1 MENDTVL
8 ETYSPKEYL
17 EKHLVNNIALLAEA
31 NIQKGT
37 FPFTKTPMQKNRNVI
52 SGHSLSSIQESE
64 LELSDSLNGNSEQKW
79 IFASDSAD
87 LGLVL
92 KDSAAPPVILAA
104 NTPLLDFQQAY
115 LLNQFTEKSIINAM
129 NMTPKTKRQEILK
142 GELIASMTENELS
155 ADEKE
160 VSRCRKENFVKNYST
175 PEIKEK
181 TKNTISEIKNLLAL
195 EPAEQKVFYTLHKY
209 FSQQMGCDIK
219 LENTASEADFKA
231 ALENLGA
238 ENFAKLLF
246 HASSFTE
253 RLTHI
258 GYSTEPVYSHT
269 KPVLT
274 HNKGFKS
281 PKAAS
286 IGDRL
291 FINQNIKKQPVIQR
305 IPEHSR
311 SSRNETRGL

>member
-17 EKHLVNNIALLAEA
+17 DKHLVNNIALLAEA

-52 SGHSLSSIQESE
+52 SGHTLTSIQESE
-64 LELSDSLNGNSEQKW
+64 LELSDSLNGNNEQKW
-79 IFASDSAD
+79 IFAADSAD

-92 KDSAAPPVILAA
+92 KDSNIHPVLLAS
-104 NTPLLDFQQAY
+104 NTPLLDFQEAY
-115 LLNQFTEKSIINAM
+115 LLNQFTEKSIIEAVNKNPHTEHQAVLR
-129 NMTPKTKRQEILK
+129 N
-142 GELIASMTENELS
+142 ELIASLTENEL
-155 ADEKE
+155 AYEDREIRK
-160 VSRCRKENFVKNYST
+160 CKKENFIKNYSS
-175 PEIKEK
+175 PEVKEK
-181 TKNTISEIKNLLAL
+181 TRNTIAEIKSLLSL
-195 EPAEQKVFYTLHKY
+195 EPSEQKVFYTLHKY
-209 FSQQMGCDIK
+209 FAGQSGCEVKFD
-219 LENTASEADFKA
+219 NTATELEFKA

-246 HASSFTE
+246 HASNFTE

-258 GYSTEPVYSHT
+258 GFSPEPVYSHT
-269 KPVLT
+269 NPILAR
-274 HNKGFKS
+274 NKGYKA
-281 PKAAS
+281 PHAAS